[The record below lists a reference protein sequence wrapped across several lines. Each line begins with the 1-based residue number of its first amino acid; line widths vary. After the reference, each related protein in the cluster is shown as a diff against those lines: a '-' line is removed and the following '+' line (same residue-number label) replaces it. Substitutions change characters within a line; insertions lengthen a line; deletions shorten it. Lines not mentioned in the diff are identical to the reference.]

1 MGQTRFA
8 WTSKS
13 RAPLTLIV
21 MNFEK
26 TSRRLPLYGILFI
39 FVLFLLSQ
47 IFAFEFRRS
56 EPYPFTELAMQS
68 GMKID
73 AKNKNGEFSIEWLGA
88 LKREYRWNG
97 KKATRTLI
105 PREER
110 FTGRLGAYD
119 PASASFIT
127 VMFRTRIVADDSIL
141 NFSTMEEIEA
151 KLYEGSAVSDWVYTD
166 DGLVLGFSESPDRHQ
181 VNIDVYQ
188 FLLNGKKPNGI
199 KGSRPELI
207 KVSFKHENS

>member
-1 MGQTRFA
+1 MNFKMD
-8 WTSKS
+8 SK
-13 RAPLTLIV
+13 RLTLYV
-21 MNFEK
+21 F
-26 TSRRLPLYGILFI
+26 LFLI
-39 FVLFLLSQ
+39 VLFLLSQ

-56 EPYPFTELAMQS
+56 EPYPFTELAMQP
-68 GMKID
+68 GMIIE
-73 AKNKNGEFSIEWLGA
+73 AKNKNGEFSVEWLGP

-105 PREER
+105 PRKER

-127 VMFRTRIVADDSIL
+127 LLFRTRIVADDSIR
-141 NFSTMEEIEA
+141 NFSNMEEIDA

-188 FLLNGKKPNGI
+188 FLLNGKKPISI

-207 KVSFKHENS
+207 KVSFKDENS